1 MSNGTATAAELPVD
15 KTFPMGVLF
24 HIGLQLPVYSSL
36 LSFVYVIA
44 FVIVLK
50 TLLTKLEDKAA
61 PHPKYFTLLTNMYR
75 GMLHVQ
81 HEMNGNDHLRCVE
94 LLVGGLINFLS
105 KRLAEYGVFD
115 KDSSHYTAWEA
126 VDDMILFFAIAL
138 TIQSVIMFL
147 RLRQRNFQLD
157 KHALLTPAEL
167 YGKATSDGK
176 SNKIAKEYVSAAK
189 MFVLR
194 DFFLR
199 QYDLPRLFSFPK
211 YLRAVQDTEII
222 HLYEVE
228 KSTWI
233 LLVLVQG
240 FYYLISDDSRPHYRD
255 HLDEPDMR
263 ASIHKNRL
271 LVLFI
276 LIAILTVMMLGLY
289 FYLRRCVSIMVMHA
303 GGDEAQLATALKRI
317 AVSADVA
324 APETT
329 ETTLLKLFDR
339 TENLPE
345 YEDASSFSDLLGTI
359 FRKITGSKWGKK
371 MSDLSHLECDL
382 NLPFFSRKFV
392 HVLTKFF
399 LTLNAFYFGFLFQ
412 GFMVLVARGRAWSLG
427 IIAGQMALLII
438 NMTFLSPRIIRQF
451 TLINGI
457 VRVNPGELK
466 SVLEH
471 FIDVLELQRRMV
483 RAVLAHCETHNIE
496 ITQIMKDL
504 KTHDDDNSR
513 YVESEILRSTIKR
526 YGFKFSKHKFN
537 TFVRLQFKTKGTR
550 VRYDLFY
557 RVLFS
562 EIAAISV
569 EDATHH
575 GHKSSIMAHRPAPS
589 NEGTVLSSERTSYK
603 SSVVEHHSTRSS
615 SQHTID
621 QHDTEPLREHNAEN
635 ASFIHQPA
643 RSHSQEGTEPSS
655 DRSSEKQDSFLI

>member
-1 MSNGTATAAELPVD
+1 MSNGTAGVTAAELQVD

-36 LSFVYVIA
+36 LSFVYVVA

-75 GMLHVQ
+75 
-81 HEMNGNDHLRCVE
+81 E

-233 LLVLVQG
+233 LLVIVQG

-289 FYLRRCVSIMVMHA
+289 FYLKRCVSIMVMHA

-317 AVSADVA
+317 ADSADVA
-324 APETT
+324 VPETT

-371 MSDLSHLECDL
+371 TSDLSHLECDL

-513 YVESEILRSTIKR
+513 YVECEILRSTIKR

-575 GHKSSIMAHRPAPS
+575 GQKSSIMVHRPA
-589 NEGTVLSSERTSYK
+589 SSTSHE
-603 SSVVEHHSTRSS
+603 EHHSARST

-621 QHDTEPLREHNAEN
+621 QHDTEPLREHNADN

-655 DRSSEKQDSFLI
+655 ERSSEKHDSFLI